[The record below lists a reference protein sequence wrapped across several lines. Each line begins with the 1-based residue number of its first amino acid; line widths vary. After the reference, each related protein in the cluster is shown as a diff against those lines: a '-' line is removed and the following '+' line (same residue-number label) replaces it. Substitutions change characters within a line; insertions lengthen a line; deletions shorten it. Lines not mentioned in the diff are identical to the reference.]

1 MHYFSTK
8 DNDILRRNDKF
19 ALLNDIA
26 HNGLDTIKWQTLAL
40 ELPYF
45 WFVPKDFSNVEYE
58 NFWALASDKSLGSKA
73 IFENYNSGVETH
85 KDSVTINFTK
95 NQIQNVLQDFITL
108 DKNALA
114 TKYNIH
120 DSRDWQIDKAKAE
133 VIANVDCHESANADS
148 RNDKSPV
155 IASEAKQSIEKKIT
169 QIAYRPFD
177 TRYTFTSGKSK
188 GFLAYPRINT
198 MNHLLKYENV
208 GLYFCKFSIRC
219 DNSSFLVVDKIVE
232 SCALVGNSGRLVV
245 APLYCFV
252 DSEMGKV
259 QKIPNFTKEFSEFAH
274 KHKVLKD
281 KSPERILAF
290 IYGNM
295 YNPVYRAK
303 YIEYL
308 KIGFPRIDF
317 EVSQAK
323 FEAFANLGQRL
334 IDLHL
339 MRTIP
344 QDSSIELKFRTGA
357 DKSNPNL
364 VLEKPKFVEDKI
376 VLNSDLEIIGISAEV
391 WDYTIGG
398 YKVLDKWLK
407 YRVGLK
413 LEQDDF
419 THLVNIAKILKATI
433 AIQSELAQI

>member
-1 MHYFSTK
+1 
-8 DNDILRRNDKF
+8 
-19 ALLNDIA
+19 
-26 HNGLDTIKWQTLAL
+26 
-40 ELPYF
+40 
-45 WFVPKDFSNVEYE
+45 
-58 NFWALASDKSLGSKA
+58 
-73 IFENYNSGVETH
+73 
-85 KDSVTINFTK
+85 
-95 NQIQNVLQDFITL
+95 
-108 DKNALA
+108 
-114 TKYNIH
+114 
-120 DSRDWQIDKAKAE
+120 
-133 VIANVDCHESANADS
+133 
-148 RNDKSPV
+148 
-155 IASEAKQSIEKKIT
+155 
-169 QIAYRPFD
+169 
-177 TRYTFTSGKSK
+177 
-188 GFLAYPRINT
+188 

-208 GLYFCKFSIRC
+208 GLCFCKFSIGC

-232 SCALVGNSGRLVV
+232 SCALVGNSGCLVV

-259 QKIPNFTKEFSEFAH
+259 QKIPNFTKEFSKFAH

-281 KSPERILAF
+281 KSPERILAY
-290 IYGNM
+290 IYGNL
-295 YNPVYRAK
+295 YNPTYRAK

-339 MRTIP
+339 MRVIP
-344 QDSSIELKFRTGA
+344 QDISIEGPNLRENA
-357 DKSNPNL
+357 DKNNPNL
-364 VLEKPKFVEDKI
+364 VLEKPKFVEGKI
-376 VLNSDLEIIGISAEV
+376 VPNSDLEIIGVSAEV

-433 AIQSELAQI
+433 VIERELAQI

>member
-1 MHYFSTK
+1 M
-8 DNDILRRNDKF
+8 
-19 ALLNDIA
+19 
-26 HNGLDTIKWQTLAL
+26 
-40 ELPYF
+40 
-45 WFVPKDFSNVEYE
+45 
-58 NFWALASDKSLGSKA
+58 
-73 IFENYNSGVETH
+73 
-85 KDSVTINFTK
+85 
-95 NQIQNVLQDFITL
+95 
-108 DKNALA
+108 
-114 TKYNIH
+114 
-120 DSRDWQIDKAKAE
+120 
-133 VIANVDCHESANADS
+133 DCHESANADS